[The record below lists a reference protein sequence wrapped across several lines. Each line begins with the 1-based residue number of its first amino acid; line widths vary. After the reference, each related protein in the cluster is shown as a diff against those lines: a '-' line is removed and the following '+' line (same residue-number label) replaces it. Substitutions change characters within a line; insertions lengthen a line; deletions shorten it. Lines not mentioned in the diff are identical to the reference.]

1 MEGAS
6 TTLVV
11 CSADCVAANKDAS
24 VEKAFADD
32 ESITI
37 QIGSVQML
45 LNEEQQ
51 QSLPVENVTTFCK
64 GAVAGCLLQSKE
76 TIDFAAIQKSLKLS
90 DADIY
95 HTQDPFFISK
105 LSQFLFP
112 QKQSLERTVMV
123 CTPPLSAEH
132 RDSILE
138 RLALKGVFV
147 LSQRDIACIEQPILK
162 EAFCSDETMDEVS
175 CVVVLC
181 EAYGAIQEVTLSIGC
196 QDDDE
201 LCQLSQKYAPDSW
214 NAMYSE
220 HGYKFAQ
227 ISNPKQ
233 IESLFPV
240 VPIQRTLAL
249 IKPTAVSKG
258 FVGDIVE
265 SMEQHGFTIISRK
278 RVHLK
283 PEHAQHF
290 YKEHEGKPFFEELT
304 TFMASGPIHA
314 FILERSAAIK
324 CWRTLLGPTNTMKAR
339 EQAPQSLR
347 ARFGSDQTANACHG
361 SDSLESAERE
371 IRFYFPEI
379 GMTLEDDEKASGVKG
394 NVVEQYM
401 AQKLGNDESLKEFL
415 IRGLS
420 ELAKQKPGSKLEVVE
435 WFAQWLLDNNPSK
448 PKVMEPEEEEPAAN
462 DE

>member
-1 MEGAS
+1 MEGIS
-6 TTLVV
+6 TLVV
-11 CSADCVAANKDAS
+11 CSADCVSSNKDAS
-24 VEKAFADD
+24 IEKAFADD
-32 ESITI
+32 ESITVL
-37 QIGSVQML
+37 IGSVQML

-51 QSLPVENVTTFCK
+51 QSLPVQNVTTFCK
-64 GAVAGCLLQSKE
+64 GSVAAWLLQSKE

-95 HTQDPFFISK
+95 HTEDPFFVAK
-105 LSQFLFP
+105 LGQYLFP
-112 QKQSLERTVMV
+112 HKQSLEQTVMV
-123 CTPPLSAEH
+123 CTPPLSEEH
-132 RDSILE
+132 RDSIVE
-138 RLALKGVFV
+138 QLALKGVFV
-147 LSQRDIACIEQPILK
+147 LSQQEIACTEQPVLK
-162 EAFCSDETMDEVS
+162 QAFSSDQEQDMDQQSCS
-175 CVVVLC
+175 VVLC
-181 EAYGAIQEVTLSIGC
+181 EAFGAIQEVTLTIGC
-196 QDDDE
+196 HDDDE
-201 LCQLSQKYAPDSW
+201 LCQLSQKYAPESW
-214 NAMYSE
+214 NARYSE

-227 ISNPKQ
+227 ISNPQ
-233 IESLFPV
+233 DIESLFPS

-258 FVGDIVE
+258 FVGDIVD

-361 SDSLESAERE
+361 SDSLESADRE

-379 GMTLEDDEKASGVKG
+379 GMTLDDDEKASGVKG
-394 NVVEQYM
+394 NVVEEYM
-401 AQKLGNDESLKEFL
+401 AQKLGNNESLKEFL

-420 ELAKQKPGSKLEVVE
+420 ELAKQKPGSKLECGGRVYGSE
-435 WFAQWLLDNNPSK
+435 IGKQ
-448 PKVMEPEEEEPAAN
+448 
-462 DE
+462 